1 MILLWTITTTRH
13 DTTKAN
19 AVPAVVSG
27 GDGGV
32 SVHACRHARAAGDGP
47 ANDGLQPW
55 DGSAR
60 CRCRFR
66 QLASF
71 ALLVVTVPLE
81 AFAVFSYR
89 TRPLQAKLCSWSI
102 VFCLAWY
109 VYYAFALH
117 AAAGDEYA
125 FHLQFAACLPLVA
138 VIALFLARRG
148 VIHDEKLV
156 RSADRLR

>member
-1 MILLWTITTTRH
+1 MIQRKQTLYLLLSLVVTVACLCMPVAKLEPQGMGLSTLIYNLGTV
-13 DTTKAN
+13 
-19 AVPAVVSG
+19 VPDRGINFSNW
-27 GDGGV
+27 
-32 SVHACRHARAAGDGP
+32 P
-47 ANDGLQPW
+47 L
-55 DGSAR
+55 
-60 CRCRFR
+60 
-66 QLASF
+66 F
-71 ALLVVTVPLE
+71 ALLVVTIPLE

-89 TRPLQAKLCSWSI
+89 RRPLQAKLCSWSI

-156 RSADRLR
+156 RSADRIR

>member
-1 MILLWTITTTRH
+1 MIQRKQTLYLLLSLVVTVACLCMPVAKLEPQGMGLSTLIYNLGTV
-13 DTTKAN
+13 
-19 AVPAVVSG
+19 VPDRGINFSNW
-27 GDGGV
+27 
-32 SVHACRHARAAGDGP
+32 P
-47 ANDGLQPW
+47 L
-55 DGSAR
+55 
-60 CRCRFR
+60 
-66 QLASF
+66 F
-71 ALLVVTVPLE
+71 ALLVVTIPLE
-81 AFAVFSYR
+81 ACAIFLYR
-89 TRPLQAKLCSWSI
+89 RRPLQAKLCSWSI

-156 RSADRLR
+156 RSADRIR

>member
-1 MILLWTITTTRH
+1 MIQRKQTLYLLLSLVVTVACLCMPVAKLEPQGMGLSTLIYNLGTV
-13 DTTKAN
+13 
-19 AVPAVVSG
+19 VPDRGINFSNW
-27 GDGGV
+27 
-32 SVHACRHARAAGDGP
+32 P
-47 ANDGLQPW
+47 L
-55 DGSAR
+55 
-60 CRCRFR
+60 
-66 QLASF
+66 F

-89 TRPLQAKLCSWSI
+89 RRPLQAKLCSWSI

-156 RSADRLR
+156 RSADRIR

>member
-1 MILLWTITTTRH
+1 MIQRKQTLYLLLSLVVTVACLCMPVAMLEPRGMGLPTMVYNLGT
-13 DTTKAN
+13 A
-19 AVPAVVSG
+19 VSG
-27 GDGGV
+27 VGV
-32 SVHACRHARAAGDGP
+32 GFGNWP
-47 ANDGLQPW
+47 L
-55 DGSAR
+55 
-60 CRCRFR
+60 
-66 QLASF
+66 F

-89 TRPLQAKLCSWSI
+89 RRPLQAKLCSWSI

>member
-1 MILLWTITTTRH
+1 MIQRKQTLYLLLSLVVTVACLCMPVAKLEPQGMGLSTLIYNLGTV
-13 DTTKAN
+13 
-19 AVPAVVSG
+19 VPDRGINFSNW
-27 GDGGV
+27 
-32 SVHACRHARAAGDGP
+32 P
-47 ANDGLQPW
+47 L
-55 DGSAR
+55 
-60 CRCRFR
+60 
-66 QLASF
+66 F

-89 TRPLQAKLCSWSI
+89 RRPLQAKLCSWSI

-109 VYYAFALH
+109 VYYAFALLNGFGH
-117 AAAGDEYA
+117 EYT

>member
-1 MILLWTITTTRH
+1 MIQRKQTLYLLLSLVVTVACLCMPVAKLEPQGMGLSTLIYNLGTV
-13 DTTKAN
+13 
-19 AVPAVVSG
+19 VPDRGINFSNW
-27 GDGGV
+27 
-32 SVHACRHARAAGDGP
+32 P
-47 ANDGLQPW
+47 L
-55 DGSAR
+55 
-60 CRCRFR
+60 
-66 QLASF
+66 F

-89 TRPLQAKLCSWSI
+89 RRPLQAKLCSWSI

-109 VYYAFALH
+109 VYYAFALLNGFGH
-117 AAAGDEYA
+117 EST

>member
-1 MILLWTITTTRH
+1 MIQRKQTLYLLLSLVVTVACLCMPVAMLEPRGMGLPTMVYNLGT
-13 DTTKAN
+13 
-19 AVPAVVSG
+19 AVP
-27 GDGGV
+27 GV
-32 SVHACRHARAAGDGP
+32 GVGFGNWP
-47 ANDGLQPW
+47 L
-55 DGSAR
+55 
-60 CRCRFR
+60 FE
-66 QLASF
+66 
-71 ALLVVTVPLE
+71 LLVVTVPLE

-89 TRPLQAKLCSWSI
+89 RRPLQAKLCSWSI

-109 VYYAFALH
+109 VYYAFALLNGFGH
-117 AAAGDEYA
+117 EST

>member
-1 MILLWTITTTRH
+1 MIQRKQTLYLLLSLVVTVACLCMPVAKLEPQGMGLSTLIYNLGTV
-13 DTTKAN
+13 
-19 AVPAVVSG
+19 VPDRGINFSNW
-27 GDGGV
+27 
-32 SVHACRHARAAGDGP
+32 P
-47 ANDGLQPW
+47 L
-55 DGSAR
+55 
-60 CRCRFR
+60 
-66 QLASF
+66 F
-71 ALLVVTVPLE
+71 ALLVVTIPLE
-81 AFAVFSYR
+81 ACAIFLYR
-89 TRPLQAKLCSWSI
+89 KRPLQAKLCSWSI

-156 RSADRLR
+156 RSADRIR